1 MDMGTTVRKMRLSQ
15 PNWIR
20 QNQKTAKQN
29 KILVGTKQVSY
40 VLIFF
45 LISHPHICSYDL
57 DI

>member
-1 MDMGTTVRKMRLSQ
+1 MGTTVRKMRLSQ
-15 PNWIR
+15 PDWIR

-40 VLIFF
+40 VLIFLF
-45 LISHPHICSYDL
+45 RLTHTFCLYDL